1 MPELK
6 HNFTQGRMNKDLD
19 ERMVPNGEYRDA
31 MNIEISTSEG
41 SDVGAVQTL
50 KGNTAITSLFGENAT
65 CVGSIVD
72 ESKNKLYWFISAPDK
87 NTAAS
92 TTYSHAEQDSSGT
105 VSVVHNV
112 YSDYI
117 MEYDETSGELSYV
130 VVEHYKVETTI
141 SNDSHDSG
149 DHLHISN
156 LNQANDIRYV
166 GIQVGMDVYVNNM
179 KTYITKIEYDAAPW
193 NGWRVYTKHTPSD
206 SGYNGLSSVAAG
218 ATVTFELPPE
228 KRVLGFSHFSSV
240 RPKKLITGINILDN
254 LLFWTDN
261 LTEPKKI
268 NIDRCKYGSQ
278 QPISKHIPIYTI
290 ANGYNYNGTNAFPT
304 LLIVNGELPNSSN
317 GRLASVSSYN
327 SAITNPFFSYKYA
340 TVIKP
345 APTTPPVLT
354 MSNSTRAEKDDPKD
368 GQVVIDSLVSLPGA
382 SSGSSDFFFNSSGAR
397 LTYDKTTGW
406 LTFPNQ
412 IDWREGDTV
421 EFMPQDDDA
430 GFDNDPLV
438 VATVH
443 DVQNKI
449 AFKFKI
455 ISISFRLIK
464 PYVNFRVRLQQEDPL
479 FEFKFPRFAY
489 RWKYEDGEYSTYSPF
504 SEVAFIP
511 DVFDYIPQKGY
522 NVGMTNNLRYL
533 VISGFKPITMPLDV
547 VEIDVLYKESNSPN
561 VYTVDTIKSP
571 SKEVSSL
578 GTFGRHPNDCPG
590 WFGKIETDTDVFK
603 EAPNTL
609 TTDTYVVSS
618 TSWGFDDAGA
628 LQPAID
634 VSGVDYFVLNHNF
647 GGINIMIG
655 DIIDFT
661 DGQTGLNSAVLIAGI
676 HNTVVNGISVTAV
689 ALTHNGVAVT
699 DSTSTTGSVSDWWY
713 HNATEDTNGVWTST
727 TNTFNLKRTIAKK
740 PAFNIDHPQGSLQIT
755 TDMIHAALPANQLLR
770 PWDNVPRKAL
780 AQEVT
785 GNRVVYGNY
794 LQNYNMRDEEGNSVD
809 SKFKISI
816 NRRRNIRSN
825 VQYNDRTA
833 LRDPLDGSTIDWWD
847 ARNNIPNVLTLPER
861 SVKSLR
867 DYQVGVVYSDEFGR
881 QTPVQAHDSGV
892 KRVLK
897 ADADKYN
904 GLTVR
909 LENNNYPEWATHF
922 RYYIKENSNEYY
934 NLAMDRYYSADDG
947 NVWVSFPSSER
958 NKVDEETHLILKKQ
972 HDSGVF
978 VKDKARYKI
987 LAIENE
993 APDYIKL
1000 RYDTFGTRQ
1009 VTFASSGEPRENQQH
1024 LDLPESLFHENGT
1037 YYQAL
1042 SAQDRVIRIYDNT
1055 NISQWYDVA
1064 SIVAYSTAHRRII
1077 LRSSLKSDI
1086 SFTTDD
1092 GTTSGNINPNL
1103 RIELAKK
1110 EMKNLP
1116 EFAGRFFVKLE
1127 RDGVFEKH
1135 IAERAPEIKY
1145 ITSDLLELKNFDSFN
1160 GARLSKECW
1169 QEDGSPGKAL
1179 QHKWFV
1185 DNIIAEG
1192 CHLDDHAPPGFEHGK
1207 GLHSNNFKI
1216 DISYHWFEN
1225 MGKGD
1230 ESYPWHVA
1238 TATDTGVSAFSKRI
1252 ATVLKK
1258 PGTLFRWR
1266 GDTTVYRI
1274 LNCASHSVENFYDNS
1289 DDVNVDSGWGY
1300 GLGGVLTLGAS
1311 AALNGD
1317 QYGWASNHRE
1327 KFRVLFWPAL
1337 GSTGKDALGND
1348 ATGYNPFTHN
1358 AEGTTSGDVGD
1369 ITFNNDWANFTGSHA
1384 GKYKRQIE
1392 FLQEFS
1398 SDGSYTS
1405 DNPAIWETEPKE
1417 DIDLDLYNEVG
1428 RAYPIEEEWTP
1439 YLNSIENTAFEGR
1452 YNPLKYYNCFSFA
1465 NGVESNR
1472 IRDDFNAVTV
1482 DKGPKASTVLAEQ
1495 YKEER
1500 RKSGLIHSGIYNST
1514 SGINR
1519 LNQFIQAEPIT
1530 KDLNPTYGSI
1540 QKLWSKDTN
1549 LTAFCED
1556 RILKIAANKDILYNA
1571 DGNPQVIASS
1581 KVLGNAQPAG
1591 GDFGISTDPESFAA
1605 DQYRAYFTDRSRG
1618 AVMRMSQN
1626 GLTPI
1631 SESGMKTWFKDVLK
1645 SSDTT
1650 LIGSYDDRKGLYN
1663 LTLEQNA
1670 SGLEASLSA
1679 NTPLGTVGYEY
1690 GITGNQGLGLTP
1702 GTVQAYDWV
1711 AFNSAGTIEYDAAD
1725 ITHIEVSTHDYNQTD
1740 VSTWLE
1746 ALRTSVNAG
1755 NSHNLSIAPN
1765 NFGGGGIAPGSE
1777 AVYTVTA
1784 VNAAATST
1792 NGGSYYRITLNW
1804 DFGVFNLHA
1813 HAAKISYYDKAS
1825 ASDGD
1830 SASTIIPYTISFS
1843 EQSKGWTSFKSWIQ
1857 ETGISLNDRYFTF
1870 KGGELYEHHTN
1881 ETRNTFYG
1889 LNSVDST
1896 LCLLFNEMPSSV
1908 KNFSS
1913 LSYEGTQS
1921 RIIENTDD
1929 GEYYNNASV
1938 DGWWAESI
1946 ETDLEKGFIPEFRD
1960 KEGKWFNFIKGNEEN
1975 TLANLNVKQ
1984 FSVQGIGT
1992 PTTVATTVVTPAP
2005 KYKFTI
2011 QDIGDQD

>member
-1 MPELK
+1 MPELN

-50 KGNTAITSLFGENAT
+50 KGNTAVTSLFGENAT

-105 VSVVHNV
+105 VSVVHDI

-117 MEYDETSGELSYV
+117 MEYDEVNDELSYV
-130 VVEHYKVETTI
+130 VVEHYKIETTI
-141 SNDSHDSG
+141 SNDAHGDG
-149 DHLHISN
+149 DHLHVTD
-156 LNQANDIRYV
+156 LNKGNDIRYI
-166 GIQVGMDVYVNNM
+166 GIQVGMDVYINNM
-179 KTYITKIEYDAAPW
+179 KTSITKIEYDAAPW
-193 NGWRVYTKHTPSD
+193 NGWRVYTEHDATD
-206 SGYNGLSSVAAG
+206 NGYGGLSSVSAG
-218 ATVTFELPPE
+218 TSVVFELPPE
-228 KRVLGFSHFSSV
+228 KRALGFSRFASV
-240 RPKKLITGINILDN
+240 RPKKLITGINIIDN

-268 NIDRCKYGSQ
+268 NIDRCKVGSQ
-278 QPISKHIPIYTI
+278 QPVSKQI
-290 ANGYNYNGTNAFPT
+290 ALFTLSYNIQQNNPHTWGTNLFPT
-304 LLIVNGELPNSSN
+304 LLIVNGGIPSFSN
-317 GRLASVSSYN
+317 GRLASMSVEDSVLSY
-327 SAITNPFFSYKYA
+327 PFFTYRNA
-340 TVIKP
+340 TVIRYS
-345 APTTPPVLT
+345 PTRPLALT
-354 MSNSTRAEKDDPKD
+354 MSNSTQDPQQPLD
-368 GQVVIDSLVSLPGA
+368 GMVIVESSVMLPGGNNN
-382 SSGSSDFFFNSSGAR
+382 GSSDFFYDQNGSR
-397 LTYDKTTGW
+397 LAYDDTTPS
-406 LTFPNQ
+406 LTFNQNMDWEVGDIIEFIPN
-412 IDWREGDTV
+412 
-421 EFMPQDDDA
+421 DDEA
-430 GFDNDPLV
+430 GFSNETLV
-438 VATVH
+438 TASVASIVNGIT
-443 DVQNKI
+443 
-449 AFKFKI
+449 FTFKI
-455 ISISFRLIK
+455 ISISRSISKTFVSFK
-464 PYVNFRVRLQQEDPL
+464 AKLQQGDPL

-504 SEVAFIP
+504 SEVAFLP
-511 DVFDYIPQKGY
+511 SNFDYMPKKGY

-533 VISGFKPITMPLDV
+533 VLSGFKPYDTPLDV
-547 VEIDVLYKESNSPN
+547 VEIDILYKESSSPN
-561 VYTVDTIKSP
+561 VYTVETIKSP
-571 SKEVSSL
+571 SYRNETL
-578 GTFGRHPNDCPG
+578 ETYQHGGDIG
-590 WFGKIETDTDVFK
+590 WFGKIVKNNVEV

-609 TTDTYVVSS
+609 STDTYVVSS
-618 TSWGFDDAGA
+618 TSWGFDDETGQ
-628 LQPAID
+628 LLD
-634 VSGVDYFVLNHNF
+634 VFTSSSGVDFIALNHSMEE
-647 GGINIMIG
+647 INIKIG
-655 DIIDFT
+655 DVIVFT
-661 DGQTGLNSAVLIAGI
+661 DGQTGLNADVKIANI
-676 HNTVVNGISVTAV
+676 HNKLVDGKYFTYI
-689 ALTHNGVAVT
+689 ALTHNGVAV
-699 DSTSTTGSVSDWWY
+699 DVSNMITTNWLY
-713 HNATEDTNGVWTST
+713 TNATFVDPDGTLNSGDEYWGNE
-727 TNTFNLKRTIAKK
+727 TNTFNFTRSKAVK
-740 PAFNIDHPQGSLQIT
+740 PAIYVDDPQGSLQIT

-780 AQEVT
+780 AQEIT
-785 GNRVVYGNY
+785 GNRLVYGNY
-794 LQNYNMRDEEGNSVD
+794 LQNYNLQGKDNKIVN
-809 SKFKISI
+809 SKFKVSI
-816 NRRRNIRSN
+816 NKRRNIRSN
-825 VQYNDRTA
+825 VQYDDRTS
-833 LRDPLDGSTIDWWD
+833 LRHPLTGATVDWWD
-847 ARNNIPNVLTLPER
+847 AANNIQVIPANPER
-861 SVKSLR
+861 SLKSLR

-881 QTPVQAHDSGV
+881 QTPVQADDSGV
-892 KRVLK
+892 IRIKK
-897 ADADKYN
+897 ALADDYN
-904 GLTVR
+904 GLTIR
-909 LENNNYPEWATHF
+909 LENGEYPDWATHF

-934 NLAMDRYYSADDG
+934 NLAMDRFYPAEDG
-947 NVWVSFPSSER
+947 NAWISFPSSER
-958 NKVDEETHLILKKQ
+958 NKVDEETFLILKKQ
-972 HDSGVF
+972 HDADVF
-978 VKDKARYKI
+978 VKDDARYKI

-993 APDYIKL
+993 APDYVKL
-1000 RYDTFGTRQ
+1000 KFDTFG
-1009 VTFASSGEPRENQQH
+1009 VKNLTFHTSGEPKEFQQH
-1024 LDLPESLFHENGT
+1024 VTVPSGHFASGAPFAKTLTENN
-1037 YYQAL
+1037 L
-1042 SAQDRVIRIYDNT
+1042 VIRIGDTT
-1055 NISQWYDVA
+1055 NLSKWYNVS
-1064 SIVAYSTAHRRII
+1064 SIIDDTSGYKKII
-1077 LRSSLKSDI
+1077 LRSPFKSDI
-1086 SFTTDD
+1086 TFTTDD
-1092 GTTSGNINPNL
+1092 GLPTGDMNPNL
-1103 RIELAKK
+1103 KIEIAKK

-1116 EFAGRFFVKLE
+1116 EFAGRFFVKIQK
-1127 RDGVFEKH
+1127 DGLFEKH
-1135 IAERAPEIKY
+1135 ISSRAPEKRY
-1145 ITSDLLELKNFDSFN
+1145 ITTDMLKLKNMKSTYDVGEDQLTRDFWRESDS
-1160 GARLSKECW
+1160 GL
-1169 QEDGSPGKAL
+1169 GL
-1179 QHKWFV
+1179 QKQFFIDW
-1185 DNIIAEG
+1185 IAAEG
-1192 CHLDDHAPPGFEHGK
+1192 CHVKSGAPNGFENGK
-1207 GLHSNNFKI
+1207 GKQNITYNNKPASTL
-1216 DISYHWFEN
+1216 DIAYHWFN
-1225 MGKGD
+1225 SDMGKD
-1230 ESYPWHVA
+1230 VPWNLPSSSDSGVKEYDKKIDRILR
-1238 TATDTGVSAFSKRI
+1238 TA
-1252 ATVLKK
+1252 
-1258 PGTLFRWR
+1258 GTLFRWR
-1266 GDTTVYRI
+1266 GDTTTYRI
-1274 LNCASHSVENFYDNS
+1274 EATRGGHAVENY
-1289 DDVNVDSGWGY
+1289 VAKSGSMY
-1300 GLGGVLTLGAS
+1300 YE
-1311 AALNGD
+1311 D
-1317 QYGWASNHRE
+1317 ASNHRY
-1327 KFRVLFWPAL
+1327 KWRVTVTPRI
-1337 GSTGKDALGND
+1337 GSTDKDALGVD
-1348 ATGYNPFTHN
+1348 GTGYNPFSNN
-1358 AEGTTSGDVGD
+1358 AEGTTGGNLNDVTYNSSWHNYDGD
-1369 ITFNNDWANFTGSHA
+1369 NTGSRH
-1384 GKYKRQIE
+1384 RSIE
-1392 FLQEFS
+1392 FLDEFT
-1398 SDGSYTS
+1398 SDGTYTS

-1417 DIDLDLYNEVG
+1417 DIDLDIYNEAS
-1428 RAYPIEEEWTP
+1428 RSYPIDLEFNV
-1439 YLNSIENTAFEGR
+1439 YKNRFDNVAFFNR
-1452 YNPLKYYNCFSFA
+1452 YNPIKYYNCFSFG

-1472 IRDDFNAVTV
+1472 IRDDFNAVTI

-1556 RILKIAANKDILYNA
+1556 RVLKVAANKDILYNA

-1591 GDFGISTDPESFAA
+1591 GDFGISTDPESFAS

-1626 GLTPI
+1626 GLSPI

-1645 SSDTT
+1645 TNDTT

-1670 SGLEASLSA
+1670 SGLESSLSI

-1765 NFGGGGIAPGSE
+1765 NFGGGGISPGSE

-1813 HAAKISYYDKAS
+1813 HAAKISYYDKPS

-1857 ETGISLNDRYFTF
+1857 ETGISLNDKYFTF

-1913 LSYEGTQS
+1913 LSYEGSQS
-1921 RIIENTDD
+1921 RIIENTTD
-1929 GEYYNNASV
+1929 GEYYNNTSV

-1992 PTTVATTVVTPAP
+1992 PTTVATTVVTPLP
-2005 KYKFTI
+2005 QYKLTI
-2011 QDIGDQD
+2011 HDTGDQD